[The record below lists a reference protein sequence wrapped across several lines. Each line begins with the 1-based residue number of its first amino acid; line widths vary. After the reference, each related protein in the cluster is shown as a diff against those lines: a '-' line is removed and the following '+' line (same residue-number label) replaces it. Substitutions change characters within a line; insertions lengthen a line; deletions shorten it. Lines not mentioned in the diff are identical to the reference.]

1 MSFYLEKKKV
11 KAFEMFVLNYK
22 LYKIVEFY
30 LKFNLLVDGQYTY
43 KTSREVLPFYVYVVS
58 FRISKKKVGH
68 SLKCQ

>member
-30 LKFNLLVDGQYTY
+30 L
-43 KTSREVLPFYVYVVS
+43 
-58 FRISKKKVGH
+58 
-68 SLKCQ
+68 